1 MKYTINVYRPTK
13 KGERYEGSF
22 DFPNKPDAEDYLEFL
37 NESGSGLIYKL
48 EE

>member
-13 KGERYEGSF
+13 KGEKYEGSF
-22 DFPNKPDAEDYLEFL
+22 VFPNKPDAEGYLKFL

-48 EE
+48 GE